1 MSRETELRNLA
12 LSLVD
17 EFYENQ
23 GQGIL
28 NNLNKRTYGNLS
40 SDREAVLTSIGESL
54 SEYQDEDGNEMTAEE
69 KAAALSFVKKEIWG
83 YGLIDDLIH
92 DKTISDIKIHDA
104 GHIRIKREGRRETSN
119 LAFPSEAAYQSFV
132 TRLLE
137 RNKVNLGTAN
147 AIQTF
152 TDAEQEDF
160 ILRLA
165 VISGLLIVGGSP
177 CVVIRKI
184 PKNKYSL
191 QELEQMGMF
200 SEQSSQQDDG
210 EKIMDP
216 YISVE
221 HLQFDLLL
229 HRMIRG
235 KGILFTGKGASGKT
249 TLMNACLEKI
259 PETDSVMI
267 CQENAELFDLN
278 HPDLIAA
285 HVMINGGDSKVSY
298 NLGDL
303 TRVALLVDL
312 DRVIVGEVKEGS
324 EAAGLSKASMT
335 GHKCWTSV
343 HGESCEMAV
352 EKMADYISQATG
364 YGNREAL
371 KQLLGFEYVVHL
383 RDFRVDE
390 VVWIADF
397 DHEKG
402 KLVLE
407 KVYPFTKEE
416 P

>member
-104 GHIRIKREGRRETSN
+104 GHIRIKQEGRRETSN

-184 PKNKYSL
+184 PKNKFSL

-390 VVWIADF
+390 VVRIADF